1 MSVSEKFQQL
11 EAHADSLIIGQSR
24 LINRMLIALLCDG
37 LPAGIRKLLRNMYY
51 QIKNQR
57 YREPLKIHFDGQAN
71 LFDSDRR
78 QAKAALASTKADLP
92 SLSEIKNL
100 LLAAQK

>member
-37 LPAGIRKLLRNMYY
+37 HLLVAGA
-51 QIKNQR
+51 
-57 YREPLKIHFDGQAN
+57 PG
-71 LFDSDRR
+71 
-78 QAKAALASTKADLP
+78 LATRHSSTGARPVGKCHRTWVVC
-92 SLSEIKNL
+92 
-100 LLAAQK
+100 LAACLACDVCVG